1 MSICLVPT
9 ESIYAHLYGTSPLC
23 PLLSAWSSSP
33 PDSLHHPIMTSLIFP
48 VFSFL
53 HTCPN
58 NPNLFLITACIK
70 SVWVLAFPCSLY
82 LSLFE
87 SGGSAF
93 ETPEFYLFRLL
104 SVQH

>member
-58 NPNLFLITACIK
+58 NPNFLLITACIK
-70 SVWVLAFPCSLY
+70 SVWVLAFLCSLY
-82 LSLFE
+82 LSLL
-87 SGGSAF
+87 S
-93 ETPEFYLFRLL
+93 PEAVHLKRQNFISFGF
-104 SVQH
+104 